1 MHWYEFC
8 LGSESKSFM
17 KDEQSEIFL
26 KVLYMIF
33 QLIIVKWILVSIY
46 EYSVVKNN
54 VNYFWGLLNKCLSA
68 IN

>member
-1 MHWYEFC
+1 
-8 LGSESKSFM
+8 M

-46 EYSVVKNN
+46 EYSVVKND